1 MSVIHCYRAF
11 FLTEMKSNY
20 KCKDNDVKL
29 QFHCKDGK
37 IDEVWVQV
45 DGEKSWTVVGYED
58 LLKGI
63 KKAEKKIADKTKD
76 SHYYGGGYIGE
87 ALYGSF

>member
-1 MSVIHCYRAF
+1 
-11 FLTEMKSNY
+11 MKVNY

-29 QFHCKDGK
+29 QFFCEDGK

-45 DGEKSWTVVGYED
+45 DGEKSWAVVGYED

-63 KKAEKKIADKTKD
+63 KKAGKKIADTTKD
-76 SHYYGGGYIGE
+76 SHYHGGGYWVFLN
-87 ALYGSF
+87 AL